1 MNIKDKTGVRE
12 TLFIMQFSTTDLS
25 LSALTNPIVHPS
37 SCPLRWD
44 GTTWYI
50 TQYTRVLVQS
60 VCPTVNND
68 ILLQ

>member
-1 MNIKDKTGVRE
+1 MNIKDKAGVCE
-12 TLFIMQFSTTDLS
+12 TLFVMQFSTTDLS

-44 GTTWYI
+44 GTTWY
-50 TQYTRVLVQS
+50 QGPS
-60 VCPTVNND
+60 PVCVSMVNND